1 MYADDLVL
9 FSESQSGLQSMLNI
23 LHKYTLE
30 WNLEVNINK
39 TKIIVFRNCGHV
51 KDSEKWLYCDNEIE
65 IVDQFNYFGFLLNYN
80 ARFHVNQQH
89 FALQGRKA
97 MYAIK
102 SKTRNLFLNTETMLS
117 LFDTYVSSVLLYSCE
132 VYAMHEGKALE
143 QVHFDFCKTVLGVQ
157 SSTNNA
163 MVYFELSRLP
173 LSVIRKLR
181 MFKYWFNLLNS
192 KNCILYN
199 VYQFLLL

>member
-1 MYADDLVL
+1 MHGEVISPMLFSLYVNDFEINFLTKSECCYELQELSFFLFMYADDLVL
-9 FSESQSGLQSMLNI
+9 FSKSQSGLQSMLNI

-39 TKIIVFRNCGHV
+39 TKIIVFRNCGHA

-80 ARFHVNQQH
+80 AKFHVNQQH

-102 SKTRNLFLNTETMLS
+102 SRTRNLF
-117 LFDTYVSSVLLYSCE
+117 
-132 VYAMHEGKALE
+132 
-143 QVHFDFCKTVLGVQ
+143 
-157 SSTNNA
+157 
-163 MVYFELSRLP
+163 
-173 LSVIRKLR
+173 
-181 MFKYWFNLLNS
+181 FKYRN
-192 KNCILYN
+192 N
-199 VYQFLLL
+199 VVVI